1 MAYADQVPS
10 SRRLT
15 TLAAVAAIHGLI
27 GYVFVSGMAAS
38 FVHEVA
44 TELTI
49 RNIPLETP
57 PPPDPAPQPSQVASK
72 QQPARTIVTPD
83 PVVQTAV
90 DTSFTVEPVTPIIP
104 ITPIIGGSSG
114 TVAITPPPPPPSLSK
129 ASGVRAR
136 GDRTQWIST
145 EDYPPSSIRAGE
157 QGVVA
162 IALQVDAAGKVTA
175 CSVTASSGHDA
186 LDQATCR
193 LYQRRGRFTAA
204 LDDAGAP
211 VSATYTDRV
220 RWVLPR

>member
-1 MAYADQVPS
+1 MAYADRVPS

-38 FVHEVA
+38 FVREVT

-49 RNIPLETP
+49 RNIPMDAP
-57 PPPDPAPQPSQVASK
+57 PPPDPAPPPTQIASK
-72 QQPARTIVTPD
+72 QQPSETIVTP
-83 PVVQTAV
+83 
-90 DTSFTVEPVTPIIP
+90 EPVGPTASDRPFAIEPALPIIP
-104 ITPIIGGSSG
+104 ITPMIGGSSG
-114 TVAITPPPPPPSLSK
+114 TVEITPPPPPLSK
-129 ASGVRAR
+129 AVGVRAR

-162 IALQVDAAGKVTA
+162 ITLQVDAAGKVTD
-175 CSVTASSGHDA
+175 CSVTASSGHVA

-204 LDDAGAP
+204 LDDAGMP
-211 VSATYTDRV
+211 VAATYSDRV

>member
-1 MAYADQVPS
+1 MAYADRVPS

-38 FVHEVA
+38 FVREVT

-49 RNIPLETP
+49 RNIPVETP
-57 PPPDPAPQPSQVASK
+57 PPPDPAPQPTQIASK
-72 QQPARTIVTPD
+72 QQPTQTIVTPE

-104 ITPIIGGSSG
+104 ITPIIGGGSG
-114 TVAITPPPPPPSLSK
+114 TVAITPPPPPLSK

-157 QGVVA
+157 QGVVS
-162 IALQVDAAGKVTA
+162 IALQVDAAGKVKA
-175 CSVTASSGHDA
+175 CNVTATSGHDA

-204 LDDAGAP
+204 LDDTGTP
-211 VSATYTDRV
+211 VAATYTDRV

>member
-1 MAYADQVPS
+1 MAYADRVPS

-38 FVHEVA
+38 FVTSVT

-57 PPPDPAPQPSQVASK
+57 PPPDPAPQPTQVASK
-72 QQPARTIVTPD
+72 LQPRETIVTPE
-83 PVVQTAV
+83 PVVPTAV
-90 DTSFTVEPVTPIIP
+90 DKSFTIEPAPPIIP
-104 ITPIIGGSSG
+104 ITPIIGGGSG
-114 TVAITPPPPPPSLSK
+114 TVEITPPPPPLSK
-129 ASGVRAR
+129 ASSVRAR
-136 GDRTQWIST
+136 GDRTRWIST

-162 IALQVDAAGKVTA
+162 IALQVDAAGKVTG

-204 LDDAGAP
+204 LDEAGTP
-211 VSATYTDRV
+211 VAATFTDRV
-220 RWVLPR
+220 HWVLPR

>member
-1 MAYADQVPS
+1 MAYADRVPS
-10 SRRLT
+10 SRRVT

-38 FVHEVA
+38 FVTTVT

-49 RNIPLETP
+49 RNIPAETP
-57 PPPDPAPQPSQVASK
+57 PPPDPAPQPTQIASK
-72 QQPARTIVTPD
+72 QQPIQTIVTPE
-83 PVVQTAV
+83 PVVPTTT

-104 ITPIIGGSSG
+104 ITPIIGGGSG
-114 TVAITPPPPPPSLSK
+114 TVEITPPPPPLSK

-136 GDRTQWIST
+136 GDRTRWIST
-145 EDYPPSSIRAGE
+145 EDYPPSAIRAGE

-162 IALQVDAAGKVTA
+162 IAVQVDAAGKVTG

-204 LDDAGAP
+204 LDDTGTPIA
-211 VSATYTDRV
+211 ATYIDRV
-220 RWVLPR
+220 HWVLPR